1 MAKLASSDE
10 NELRRYQTKMVGLD
24 QVLENVSVRISEAHT
39 VTNVSVRTVDIKE
52 YIEGIGLEAAISSLE
67 LNGHNLWRIGSEIQ
81 ANPHFDILQSSFNHY

>member
-67 LNGHNLWRIGSEIQ
+67 LNGHNLWRINRQ
-81 ANPHFDILQSSFNHY
+81 WNPSKPTFWYITK

>member
-67 LNGHNLWRIGSEIQ
+67 LNGHNLWRINRQ
-81 ANPHFDILQSSFNHY
+81 

>member
-24 QVLENVSVRISEAHT
+24 QVLEDVSVRISEAHT

-67 LNGHNLWRIGSEIQ
+67 LNGHNLWRINRQ
-81 ANPHFDILQSSFNHY
+81 